1 MEQVKEKHDY
11 QALKKMLVSE
21 DVENQVMGLEC
32 LEHIP
37 FEENMITILLLVK
50 HINIDTK
57 LWRKHA
63 PNIVT
68 RIQSEVIDINK
79 ILTYQDILNIM
90 KKYKASP
97 DQIGLFVED
106 VNETL
111 RQSLIE
117 YGYDFIDKITITLK
131 ENTDDQ
137 YPLF

>member
-137 YPLF
+137 

>member
-131 ENTDDQ
+131 ENTDD
-137 YPLF
+137 

>member
-50 HINIDTK
+50 HVNIDTK

-97 DQIGLFVED
+97 DQIALFVED

-111 RQSLIE
+111 RQSLVE

-131 ENTDDQ
+131 ENTDD
-137 YPLF
+137 

>member
-50 HINIDTK
+50 HVNIDTK

-131 ENTDDQ
+131 ENTDD
-137 YPLF
+137 